1 MTWHAAGLRRLDGVI
16 WAIIAAVAVT
26 VLAAAMMSGFR
37 LVWASLIA
45 PAGTAALFLAGQRLY
60 ETRRLDYRLSAAL
73 GTTAQLVAFAAVG
86 APLSYI
92 AASLDLPLQDPW
104 FDAADRA
111 LGLDFHG
118 LLAWM
123 DAHAAIHPVFR
134 LAYFSLM
141 PQTLVV
147 ILALAFAGQLAWL
160 RTYMLAF
167 LICTL
172 VTIFVSALI
181 PTQGAWGFYN
191 LHPAAYPDIVPAL
204 QGVHLNVFRGL
215 RDGSFRELMAAGAEG
230 IITFPSLHAALGVL
244 LTAALWPLPV
254 LRWLGL
260 AINALMIASIPID
273 GGHYFADVLGG
284 LGIAVL
290 SLVAAHALTVRM
302 AAPVGAAAN
311 IATTPAPG
319 GIPASS
325 G

>member
-1 MTWHAAGLRRLDGVI
+1 MHGHAAGLHRLDRVI
-16 WAIIAAVAVT
+16 WAIIAAVTIT
-26 VLAAAMMSGFR
+26 VLAATMMSGFR

-92 AASLDLPLQDPW
+92 AASLDLPLQDRW

-141 PQTLVV
+141 PQTLIA

-160 RTYMLAF
+160 RTYMVAF

-172 VTIFVSALI
+172 VTILVSALI

-204 QGVHLNVFRGL
+204 QGAHLNVFRGL

-260 AINALMIASIPID
+260 AINALMVSSIPID
-273 GGHYFADVLGG
+273 GGHYFAD
-284 LGIAVL
+284 I
-290 SLVAAHALTVRM
+290 
-302 AAPVGAAAN
+302 
-311 IATTPAPG
+311 
-319 GIPASS
+319 
-325 G
+325 